1 MRGISAFWI
10 VLAAVLAGSGCGS
23 SGGGSNSPP
32 SVPVVANH
40 TEVADG
46 PAWDFEFFWNAS
58 TDAEGFTP
66 VSYYAELYRT
76 NASGVP
82 TFPFDFPNAGTLYA
96 SSGWTTAL
104 SWAVQDAPN
113 VEEYVL
119 RVKARDLFGAESDW
133 GVYEEDSLGSCP
145 FLFSWDGAKY
155 AFESD
160 VIPSGRLA
168 TRGRVG
174 YLRPYPIDY
183 YVMMTQPAPKNG
195 AYELRLTGERDEVE
209 YVDEVQ
215 LLALYCPET
224 SALVAE
230 RAPLGVA
237 IFPGSERIHT
247 VRLPL
252 TPPLSALHVNT
263 GQDVTAVVSATDDDY
278 VTLNDDPNVG
288 YDYQTLELN
297 LGDLRGAP
305 QIKLVLDGQSVFPTT
320 PEGSARA
327 ALFGK
332 RTRIEVPAAGGI
344 WTEVARD
351 VVEMPNLT
359 GFRRVIVMDLTDAF
373 PADDFRVRLTWL
385 FKTHVGA
392 ILVDTSADV
401 PFRAVPLPLLSAALR
416 NRGFSGRTAGERY
429 ELVYDQVAARS
440 PAYFPGAYTKYG
452 DVHELLTTGDD
463 RFAIFFGG
471 DEIAL
476 RFEPAPPPAP
486 GERLGFALMTNGYYK
501 DRRIDLAATV
511 EPLPF
516 AAMTNYPYGPG
527 EQYPSDAI
535 HDDYRAL
542 WNTRTK

>member
-1 MRGISAFWI
+1 MRGSSAFSI
-10 VLAAVLAGSGCGS
+10 VLVMGLSGAGCGP
-23 SGGGSNSPP
+23 SGGGNNSPP
-32 SVPVVANH
+32 SVPVVSNH

-58 TDAEGFTP
+58 TDPEGFA
-66 VSYYAELYRT
+66 VQYYAELYKT
-76 NASGVP
+76 NASGFP
-82 TFPFDFPNAGTLYA
+82 TFPFDFQNAGTLYA
-96 SSGWTTAL
+96 TSGWISAL
-104 SWAVQDAPN
+104 HWAVDDAPGL
-113 VEEYVL
+113 EEYVL
-119 RVKARDLFGAESDW
+119 RVKARDAFGAESDW

-168 TRGRVG
+168 TRGRLG
-174 YLRPYPIDY
+174 YIRPYPVDY
-183 YVMMTQPAPKNG
+183 YVMTTTPAPRNG

-209 YVDEVQ
+209 YVDEVR
-215 LLALYCPET
+215 LLALYHPET
-224 SALVAE
+224 TALVAE
-230 RAPLGVA
+230 RPPLGVA
-237 IFPGSERIHT
+237 TFPGIERIHT

-252 TPPLSALHVNT
+252 TPPVSALHVNT
-263 GQDVTAVVSATDDDY
+263 GRDVTSVVSAMDDEY

-288 YDYQTLELN
+288 YEYQTLEVD

-305 QIKLVLDGQSVFPTT
+305 QIKLVLDGQSVFPTS

-327 ALFGK
+327 GLFGK
-332 RTRIEVPAAGGI
+332 RTRVEVPAPDGT

-359 GFRRVIVMDLTDAF
+359 GFRRVIVMDLTRAF
-373 PADDFRVRLTWL
+373 PAEDFRVRLTWL

-392 ILVDTSADV
+392 ILVDTSADE
-401 PFRAVPLPLLSAALR
+401 PIRAVPLPLQAAHLHA
-416 NRGFSGRTAGERY
+416 RGYSGRTAGERY
-429 ELVYDQVAARS
+429 ELVYDQVAVRDGAF
-440 PAYFPGAYTKYG
+440 FPGAYTKYG
-452 DVHELLTTGDD
+452 DVRELLTAGDD
-463 RFAIFFGG
+463 RFAVFFGG

-486 GERLGFALMTNGYYK
+486 GERLGFAVMTNGYYK
-501 DRRIDLAATV
+501 DRRIDLPATV

-527 EQYPSDAI
+527 EEYPSDAL
-535 HDDYRAL
+535 HDEYRAL
-542 WNTRTK
+542 WNTRTR